1 MLLLACVIVILF
13 FKEEKKSFFSFPS
26 SGGRSLGTGDYG
38 HLTIEDVPMLFRIHR
53 LLHQLSNQGFEAAH
67 KLQRQLYAKATSH
80 DATDQTA
87 SCKYCN
93 LHSYISI
100 CFVCFFAIFTIV
112 KRHHFLYF

>member
-93 LHSYISI
+93 LHSYMIMLHLF
-100 CFVCFFAIFTIV
+100 CL
-112 KRHHFLYF
+112 FLCHIYNS